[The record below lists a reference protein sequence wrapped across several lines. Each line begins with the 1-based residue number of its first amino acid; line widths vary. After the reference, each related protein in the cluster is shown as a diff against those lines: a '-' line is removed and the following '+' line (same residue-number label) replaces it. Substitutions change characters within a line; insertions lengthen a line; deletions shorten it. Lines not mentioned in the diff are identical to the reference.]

1 LAELYSFLKSLPNY
15 GGTMLA
21 NGQELIYS
29 HLELSKPTGKYI
41 SRAILRLFNL
51 FLQKKYVR
59 YIGHSCAPGI
69 ALTQLDREK
78 GYEQFND
85 GTQQC
90 GIIIANVPGSNNYT
104 GAVSILADPFM
115 YILLRPHWTSFD
127 AYLKDMS
134 SKYRTRTKRVYVLSR
149 ELHVEKMR
157 GDQLKNNTAD
167 CAELLFETLK
177 HKTITLG
184 KDLNQLLQCYCASL
198 GEQFS
203 IHKYY
208 LNGKVIG
215 FISYIHW
222 KDEIHAMH
230 LGYDID
236 KGTELHLYQRMMYD
250 LIDYAI
256 QQKAKRLNLG
266 RTAPEI
272 KSTFGA
278 VPEENSMVFFTKNLL
293 IKYMLVIYQQ
303 YFYKA
308 TPYVLRH
315 PFKNE
320 HV

>member
-1 LAELYSFLKSLPNY
+1 MAELYSFLKSLPNY
-15 GGTMLA
+15 GGTMLV

-41 SRAILRLFNL
+41 ARAILKLLNL
-51 FLQKKYVR
+51 LLKKKYVR

-69 ALTQLDREK
+69 ALTQLDGEK
-78 GYEQFND
+78 GYEQFNE

-90 GIIIANVPGSNNYT
+90 GVIIANVPGSSSYK
-104 GAVSILADPFM
+104 GAISLLADPFM
-115 YILLRPHWTSFD
+115 YILIRPHWITFD
-127 AYLKDMS
+127 EYLKDMS
-134 SKYRTRTKRVYVLSR
+134 SKYRTRTKRVYALSK
-149 ELHVEKMR
+149 ELHFEKIS
-157 GDQLKNNTAD
+157 GDQLKNNTSD
-167 CAELLFETLK
+167 CSELLFETLK

-184 KDLNQLLQCYCASL
+184 KDLNHLLQCYCNSL

-208 LNGKVIG
+208 LNGKAIG

-222 KDEIHAMH
+222 QDEIHAMH
-230 LGYDID
+230 LGYDIE

-256 QQKAKRLNLG
+256 QQKVKRLNLG

-278 VPEENSMVFFTKNLL
+278 VPEENSMIFYTKNIFIQLL
-293 IKYMLVIYQQ
+293 LEIYKR
-303 YFYKA
+303 YFYKP
-308 TPYVLRH
+308 TPFVLRH

-320 HV
+320 HI

>member
-1 LAELYSFLKSLPNY
+1 MVVNE
-15 GGTMLA
+15 
-21 NGQELIYS
+21 QELIYS

-41 SRAILRLFNL
+41 ARAVIKLLNL
-51 FLQKKYVR
+51 FLKKKYVR

-69 ALTQLDREK
+69 ALTLLDK
-78 GYEQFND
+78 DAGYQQFND

-90 GIIIANVPGSNNYT
+90 GVIIANVPGKDNYKE
-104 GAVSILADPFM
+104 AVSILADPFM
-115 YILLRPHWTSFD
+115 YILIRPHWISFEE
-127 AYLKDMS
+127 YLKDMS
-134 SKYRTRTKRVYVLSR
+134 SKYRTRTKRVYALSQ
-149 ELHVEKMR
+149 ELHFEKIGGKDLKDNT
-157 GDQLKNNTAD
+157 GDCSA
-167 CAELLFETLK
+167 LLFETLK

-184 KDLNQLLQCYCASL
+184 KDLNHLLQCYCTSL
-198 GEQFS
+198 GEHFS

-208 LNGKVIG
+208 LDGKVIG

-278 VPEENSMVFFTKNLL
+278 VPEENSMVFFSKNYL
-293 IKYMLVIYQQ
+293 IKYMLIIYRR